1 MSSRTT
7 ENFISRTADKFVV
20 RLPDGVRE
28 RIAEVAKESRRSMN
42 SEIVQRLLRTL
53 AEDQAQ
59 VDLKDQL
66 ISQLSSRIKEL
77 EARA

>member
-66 ISQLSSRIKEL
+66 ISQLSARIKEL
-77 EARA
+77 EARV

>member
-7 ENFISRTADKFVV
+7 ENFISRTADKFVI